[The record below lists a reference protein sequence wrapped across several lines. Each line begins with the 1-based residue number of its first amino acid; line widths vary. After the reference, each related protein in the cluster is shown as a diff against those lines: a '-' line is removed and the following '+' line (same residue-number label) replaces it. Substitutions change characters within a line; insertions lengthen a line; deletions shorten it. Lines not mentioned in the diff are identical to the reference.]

1 MKSFPNQ
8 YSIVINRQAVK
19 NSSGKNRPYLIV
31 YNDNLTMA
39 MKKLSGTAF
48 KVYIYLLSNKDN
60 YKLEYSPQAIA
71 NEIGISKDSARKALK
86 EFEAKR
92 YIIPDREHPSS
103 LQFYEYNSYVEES
116 SNPNDFQEIKYNY
129 VPVRPKEPKEPVEEK
144 VELLNPMDF
153 LGDEDEEEKKP
164 TIRRLSP
171 YEKREEEKQ
180 KYHDFLMTHPEYLA
194 RDDFS
199 LEDWLE
205 LEAKEKEKGGE
216 KWEDWTDDEF

>member
-8 YSIVINRQAVK
+8 YSIVINREAVK

-31 YNDNLTMA
+31 YNDNLTTA

-48 KVYIYLLSNKDN
+48 KVYIYLISNKDN

-71 NEIGISKDSARKALK
+71 NEIGIGKDSARKALK

-103 LQFYEYNSYVEES
+103 LQFYEYNSYVGES
-116 SNPNDFQEIKYNY
+116 SNPNDFEELKYNY
-129 VPVRPKEPKEPVEEK
+129 VPVKPKEPVDEK
-144 VELLNPMDF
+144 PELLNPMDF
-153 LGDEDEEEKKP
+153 LGDEYEEEKKTP
-164 TIRRLSP
+164 VRKLSP
-171 YEKREEEKQ
+171 YERREEERE
-180 KYHDFLMTHPEYLA
+180 KYHEFIMTHPEYLD

-205 LEAKEKEKGGE
+205 MEKKKKESM
-216 KWEDWTDDEF
+216 WTEDDF

>member
-8 YSIVINRQAVK
+8 YSIVINREAVK

-31 YNDNLTMA
+31 YNDNLTTA

-48 KVYIYLLSNKDN
+48 KVYIYLISNKDN

-71 NEIGISKDSARKALK
+71 NEIGIGKDSARKALK

-103 LQFYEYNSYVEES
+103 LQFYEYNSYVGES
-116 SNPNDFQEIKYNY
+116 SNPNDFEELKYNY
-129 VPVRPKEPKEPVEEK
+129 VPVKPKEPVDEK
-144 VELLNPMDF
+144 LELLNPMDF
-153 LGDEDEEEKKP
+153 LGDEYEEEKKTP
-164 TIRRLSP
+164 VRKLSP
-171 YEKREEEKQ
+171 YERREEERE
-180 KYHDFLMTHPEYLA
+180 KYHEFIMTHPEYLD

-205 LEAKEKEKGGE
+205 MEEKKKESM
-216 KWEDWTDDEF
+216 WTEDDF

>member
-8 YSIVINRQAVK
+8 YSIVINREAVK

-31 YNDNLTMA
+31 YNDNLTTA

-48 KVYIYLLSNKDN
+48 KVYIYLISNKDN

-71 NEIGISKDSARKALK
+71 NEIGIGKDSARKALK

-103 LQFYEYNSYVEES
+103 LQFYEYNSYVGES
-116 SNPNDFQEIKYNY
+116 SNPNDFEELKYND
-129 VPVRPKEPKEPVEEK
+129 VPVKPKEPVDEK
-144 VELLNPMDF
+144 PELLNPMDF
-153 LGDEDEEEKKP
+153 LGDEYEEEKKTP
-164 TIRRLSP
+164 VRKLSP
-171 YEKREEEKQ
+171 YERREEERE
-180 KYHDFLMTHPEYLA
+180 KYHEFIMTHPEYLD

-205 LEAKEKEKGGE
+205 MEEKKKESM
-216 KWEDWTDDEF
+216 WTEDDF

>member
-8 YSIVINRQAVK
+8 YSIVINREAVK

-31 YNDNLTMA
+31 YNDNLTTA

-48 KVYIYLLSNKDN
+48 KVYIYLISNKDN

-71 NEIGISKDSARKALK
+71 NEIGIGKDSARKALK

-103 LQFYEYNSYVEES
+103 LQFYEYNSYVGES
-116 SNPNDFQEIKYNY
+116 SNPNDFEELKYNY
-129 VPVRPKEPKEPVEEK
+129 VPVKPKEPVDEEP
-144 VELLNPMDF
+144 ELLNPMDF
-153 LGDEDEEEKKP
+153 LGDEYEEEKKTP
-164 TIRRLSP
+164 VRKLSP
-171 YEKREEEKQ
+171 YERREEERE
-180 KYHDFLMTHPEYLA
+180 KYHEFIMTHPEYLD

-205 LEAKEKEKGGE
+205 MEEKKKESM
-216 KWEDWTDDEF
+216 WTEDDF

>member
-8 YSIVINRQAVK
+8 YSIVINREAVK

-31 YNDNLTMA
+31 YNDNLTTA

-48 KVYIYLLSNKDN
+48 KVYIYLISNKDN

-71 NEIGISKDSARKALK
+71 NEIGIGKDSARKALK

-103 LQFYEYNSYVEES
+103 LQFYEYNSYVGES
-116 SNPNDFQEIKYNY
+116 SNPNDFEELKYNY
-129 VPVRPKEPKEPVEEK
+129 VPVKPKEPVDEK
-144 VELLNPMDF
+144 PELLNPMDF
-153 LGDEDEEEKKP
+153 LGDEYKEEKKTP
-164 TIRRLSP
+164 VRKLSP
-171 YEKREEEKQ
+171 YERREEERE
-180 KYHDFLMTHPEYLA
+180 KYHEFIMTHPEYLD

-205 LEAKEKEKGGE
+205 MEEKKKESM
-216 KWEDWTDDEF
+216 WTEDDF

>member
-8 YSIVINRQAVK
+8 YSIVINREAVK
-19 NSSGKNRPYLIV
+19 TSSGKNRPYLIA
-31 YNDNLTMA
+31 YNDNLTTA

-86 EFEAKR
+86 EFEVKR

-129 VPVRPKEPKEPVEEK
+129 VPVKHKEPATKK
-144 VELLNPMDF
+144 LELLNPDDF
-153 LGDEDEEEKKP
+153 LGNEYEEEKKTP
-164 TIRRLSP
+164 VRKLSP
-171 YEKREEEKQ
+171 YERREEEIQ
-180 KYHDFLMTHPEYLA
+180 KYHDFIMTHTEYL
-194 RDDFS
+194 DISF
-199 LEDWLE
+199 EDWLE
-205 LEAKEKEKGGE
+205 LEEKKKEKEEK

>member
-8 YSIVINRQAVK
+8 YSIVINREAVK

-31 YNDNLTMA
+31 YNDNLTTA

-48 KVYIYLLSNKDN
+48 KVYIYLISNKDN

-71 NEIGISKDSARKALK
+71 NEIGIGKDSARKALK

-103 LQFYEYNSYVEES
+103 LQFYEYNSYVGES
-116 SNPNDFQEIKYNY
+116 SNPNDFEELKYNY
-129 VPVRPKEPKEPVEEK
+129 VPVKPKEPVDEK
-144 VELLNPMDF
+144 PELLNPMDF
-153 LGDEDEEEKKP
+153 LGDEYEEEKKTP
-164 TIRRLSP
+164 VRKLSP
-171 YEKREEEKQ
+171 YERREEERE
-180 KYHDFLMTHPEYLA
+180 KYHEFIMTHPEYLD

-205 LEAKEKEKGGE
+205 MEEKKKESM
-216 KWEDWTDDEF
+216 WTEDDF

>member
-8 YSIVINRQAVK
+8 YSIVINREAVK

-31 YNDNLTMA
+31 YNDNLTTA

-48 KVYIYLLSNKDN
+48 KVYIYLISNKDN
-60 YKLEYSPQAIA
+60 YKLKYSPQAIA
-71 NEIGISKDSARKALK
+71 NEIGIGKDSARKALK

-103 LQFYEYNSYVEES
+103 LQFYEYNSYVGES
-116 SNPNDFQEIKYNY
+116 SNPNDFEELKYNY
-129 VPVRPKEPKEPVEEK
+129 VPVKPKEPVDEK
-144 VELLNPMDF
+144 PELLNPMDF
-153 LGDEDEEEKKP
+153 LGDEYEEEKKTP
-164 TIRRLSP
+164 VRKLSP
-171 YEKREEEKQ
+171 YERREEERE
-180 KYHDFLMTHPEYLA
+180 KYHEFIMTHPEYLD

-205 LEAKEKEKGGE
+205 MEEKKKESM
-216 KWEDWTDDEF
+216 WTEDDF